1 MPLRSPARRGARR
14 AGLAAAT
21 LALALRRLAGRPAGA
36 AAAQEPTPRGRPRTA
51 PQGAGATPEAPK
63 TLVVMDNDFA
73 GPGGTDMQAL
83 LPLISDPT
91 VGVLGLTVVTGDG
104 WENEEAARLLR
115 FLEIA
120 GRPDIPVVNGAT
132 YPLMR
137 TLAEMKLWEQR
148 YGRIP
153 WHGAWGGLGP
163 IDKASPQQPALPH
176 LDEGLPT
183 TPPASGLAASFLIKQ
198 VHAHPHQV
206 TVIAAG
212 PLTDIALA
220 IRMDPSFA
228 ADAKQLVF
236 MGGLLDTA
244 MQSVTGDADFA
255 SDFNLIFDPEAA
267 HIALTAPWPKITA
280 VGDVSNS
287 VTMDRALMDR
297 IAAVKTPLTAY
308 LSKYL
313 NPLPLWD
320 EMAAAVAR
328 RPVADH
334 EVDRGLHGRRRV
346 GGRRLRPRPHL
357 AGGAGAEG
365 RRRAARHDRAGH
377 RPGALHRG
385 LREGGAVDAAPEV
398 SGMRSMPLT
407 PAKAGIPTEIEVPLT
422 PAPAG
427 SGPGRGLGPSAITC
441 AGRR

>member
-1 MPLRSPARRGARR
+1 MPLLSSARL
-14 AGLAAAT
+14 GLAAAI
-21 LALALRRLAGRPAGA
+21 LALAGAGS
-36 AAAQEPTPRGRPRTA
+36 AAAQEPASEG
-51 PQGAGATPEAPK
+51 PK
-63 TLVVMDNDFA
+63 NLVVMDNDFA
-73 GPGGTDMQAL
+73 GPGGTDMQAV
-83 LPLISDPT
+83 LPLLADPS
-91 VGVLGLTVVTGDG
+91 VAVLGLTVVTGDG

-137 TLAEMKLWEQR
+137 TVPEMRLWEQR
-148 YGRIP
+148 FGKIP
-153 WHGAWGGLGP
+153 WKGAWGGLGP
-163 IDKASPQQPALPH
+163 IDKAPQQQPALPH

-183 TPPASGLAASFLIKQ
+183 TPPASGLAANFLIKQ

-236 MGGLLDTA
+236 MGGLIDTA
-244 MQSVTGDADFA
+244 MQSVTGNADFA

-287 VTMDRALMDR
+287 VMMDRALMDR

-320 EMAAAVAR
+320 EMAAAIA
-328 RPVADH
+328 
-334 EVDRGLHGRRRV
+334 VDPSLVTKSIDAYMDVDVSGGVDYGRAHIWPDALAPKDAGV
-346 GGRRLRPRPHL
+346 RLVTIVQDI
-357 AGGAGAEG
+357 
-365 RRRAARHDRAGH
+365 DRA
-377 RPGALHRG
+377 RFT
-385 LREGGAVDAAPEV
+385 DAFVKAAQW
-398 SGMRSMPLT
+398 T
-407 PAKAGIPTEIEVPLT
+407 PPTK
-422 PAPAG
+422 
-427 SGPGRGLGPSAITC
+427 
-441 AGRR
+441 

>member
-1 MPLRSPARRGARR
+1 MPSNPGPTRCPRR
-14 AGLAAAT
+14 APRRAA
-21 LALALRRLAGRPAGA
+21 LLLAGLLLPAGLPGLPPN
-36 AAAQEPTPRGRPRTA
+36 AAAQQPPAEP
-51 PQGAGATPEAPK
+51 PK
-63 TLVVMDNDFA
+63 TFVVMDNDFA

-83 LPLISDPT
+83 LPLLADPT
-91 VGVLGLTVVTGDG
+91 VAVLGLTVVTGDG

-115 FLEIA
+115 FLEVA

-137 TLAEMKLWEQR
+137 SVPEMKLWEQR

-153 WHGAWGGLGP
+153 WKGAWGGLGP
-163 IDKASPQQPALPH
+163 IDKVPAQQPALPH

-183 TPPASGLAASFLIKQ
+183 TPPAQGAAASFLIKQ
-198 VHAHPHQV
+198 VHAHPRQV

-236 MGGLLDTA
+236 MGGLLDTS
-244 MQSVTGDADFA
+244 MMSVTGNADFA

-287 VTMDRALMDR
+287 VMMTRPLMDR
-297 IAAVKTPLTAY
+297 IAAAKTPLTAY
-308 LSKYL
+308 LAKYF

-320 EMAAAVAR
+320 EMAAAIALDPSLVTKS
-328 RPVADH
+328 
-334 EVDRGLHGRRRV
+334 VDAYMDV
-346 GGRRLRPRPHL
+346 DVS
-357 AGGAGAEG
+357 GGADYG
-365 RRRAARHDRAGH
+365 RAHVWPDALAPKRDGRAARHDRPGNRH
-377 RPGALHRG
+377 GPLRRRFRQGRP
-385 LREGGAVDAAPEV
+385 VDAAEIA
-398 SGMRSMPLT
+398 SGVPRRLRR
-407 PAKAGIPTEIEVPLT
+407 AGV
-422 PAPAG
+422 
-427 SGPGRGLGPSAITC
+427 TC

>member
-1 MPLRSPARRGARR
+1 MPPRLSTHLGTVRLGLS
-14 AGLAAAT
+14 LAALVLGCA
-21 LALALRRLAGRPAGA
+21 APAS
-36 AAAQEPTPRGRPRTA
+36 AQESA
-51 PQGAGATPEAPK
+51 AGTPK

-73 GPGGTDMQAL
+73 GPGGTDLQAL
-83 LPLISDPT
+83 LPLISDPS

-137 TLAEMKLWEQR
+137 TSPEMSLWEQR
-148 YGRIP
+148 FGKIP

-163 IDKASPQQPALPH
+163 IDKAPVQQPALPH

-206 TVIAAG
+206 TVVAAG

-236 MGGLLDTA
+236 MGGLLDTS
-244 MQSVTGDADFA
+244 MRSLTGNADFA

-267 HIALTAPWPKITA
+267 HIALTAPWPRVVA
-280 VGDVSNS
+280 VGDASNA
-287 VTMDRALMDR
+287 VMMDRALMDR
-297 IAAVKTPLTAY
+297 IAAVRTPLTAY
-308 LSKYL
+308 LSKYF

-320 EMAAAVAR
+320 EMAAAVA
-328 RPVADH
+328 ADPSL
-334 EVDRGLHGRRRV
+334 VTKS
-346 GGRRLRPRPHL
+346 
-357 AGGAGAEG
+357 
-365 RRRAARHDRAGH
+365 
-377 RPGALHRG
+377 
-385 LREGGAVDAAPEV
+385 VDAAMDVDV
-398 SGMRSMPLT
+398 SGGMGYGHAHVWPDALAPKDTGVRTVTIVQDIDRARFVDALV
-407 PAKAGIPTEIEVPLT
+407 KAAQWVP
-422 PAPAG
+422 
-427 SGPGRGLGPSAITC
+427 PS
-441 AGRR
+441 R

>member
-1 MPLRSPARRGARR
+1 MPSRTPARLGSARL
-14 AGLAAAT
+14 GLAAA
-21 LALALRRLAGRPAGA
+21 ALALGWTAS
-36 AAAQEPTPRGRPRTA
+36 AAAQEPAAEP
-51 PQGAGATPEAPK
+51 PK
-63 TLVVMDNDFA
+63 ALVVMGNDFA

-83 LPLISDPT
+83 LPLISDPQ

-104 WENEEAARLLR
+104 WENEEAAHLLR

-120 GRPDIPVVNGAT
+120 GRADIPVVNGAT

-137 TLAEMKLWEQR
+137 TVPEMKLWEQR
-148 YGRIP
+148 FGRIP

-163 IDKASPQQPALPH
+163 IDRAPVQQPALPH

-183 TPPASGLAASFLIKQ
+183 TPPAAGLAARHLVKQ

-212 PLTDIALA
+212 PRTDIALA

-236 MGGLLDTA
+236 MGGLIDTA
-244 MQSVTGDADFA
+244 MPSLTGNADFA

-320 EMAAAVAR
+320 EMATAVA
-328 RPVADH
+328 
-334 EVDRGLHGRRRV
+334 VDPSLITRSVDAYMDVDVSGGPDYGRAHVWPEGLAPKDMGVRV
-346 GGRRLRPRPHL
+346 VTIVQDIDRTRFID
-357 AGGAGAEG
+357 AFV
-365 RRRAARHDRAGH
+365 RAAQW
-377 RPGALHRG
+377 
-385 LREGGAVDAAPEV
+385 
-398 SGMRSMPLT
+398 T
-407 PAKAGIPTEIEVPLT
+407 PPPK
-422 PAPAG
+422 
-427 SGPGRGLGPSAITC
+427 
-441 AGRR
+441 

>member
-1 MPLRSPARRGARR
+1 MTFRSPPRLGRLRL
-14 AGLAAAT
+14 GLVAAMLASASAATAVAQDAAA
-21 LALALRRLAGRPAGA
+21 
-36 AAAQEPTPRGRPRTA
+36 
-51 PQGAGATPEAPK
+51 EAPK

-83 LPLISDPT
+83 LPIISDPS

-115 FLEIA
+115 FLEVA

-137 TLAEMKLWEQR
+137 TVPEMKLWEQR
-148 YGRIP
+148 FGKIP
-153 WHGAWGGLGP
+153 WKGAWGGLGP
-163 IDKASPQQPALPH
+163 IDHVPVQQPALPH

-183 TPPASGLAASFLIKQ
+183 TPPASGLAANFLIKQ

-236 MGGLLDTA
+236 MGGLLDTS
-244 MQSVTGDADFA
+244 MQSLTGNADFA

-267 HIALTAPWPKITA
+267 HIALTAPWPKVTA

-287 VTMDRALMDR
+287 VMMDRALMDR
-297 IAAVKTPLTAY
+297 VAAVKTPLTTY
-308 LSKYL
+308 LSKYF

-320 EMAAAVAR
+320 EMAAAIA
-328 RPVADH
+328 
-334 EVDRGLHGRRRV
+334 VDPSLITKSIDAFMDV
-346 GGRRLRPRPHL
+346 DVS
-357 AGGAGAEG
+357 GGANYGLAHVWPDALAPKETG
-365 RRRAARHDRAGH
+365 VRAVTIVQDIDRA
-377 RPGALHRG
+377 RFT
-385 LREGGAVDAAPEV
+385 DAFVKAAQW
-398 SGMRSMPLT
+398 T
-407 PAKAGIPTEIEVPLT
+407 PPPK
-422 PAPAG
+422 
-427 SGPGRGLGPSAITC
+427 
-441 AGRR
+441 

>member
-1 MPLRSPARRGARR
+1 MPSRSPSRVPWVRPRSPARSHEEAKRDRVGDPARSCFAR
-14 AGLAAAT
+14 LGSLGVGLAAAT
-21 LALALRRLAGRPAGA
+21 LALGCAAPAS
-36 AAAQEPTPRGRPRTA
+36 AQEPA
-51 PQGAGATPEAPK
+51 AEPK

-83 LPLISDPT
+83 LPLISDPQ

-137 TLAEMKLWEQR
+137 TVPEMKLWE
-148 YGRIP
+148 GRFGAIP
-153 WHGAWGGLGP
+153 WKGAWGGLGP
-163 IDKASPQQPALPH
+163 IDKVPVQQPALPH

-183 TPPASGLAASFLIKQ
+183 TPPASGLAANFLIKQ

-236 MGGLLDTA
+236 MGGLLDTS
-244 MQSVTGDADFA
+244 MQSLTGSADFA

-287 VTMDRALMDR
+287 VMMDRALMDR

-308 LSKYL
+308 LSKYF

-320 EMAAAVAR
+320 EMAAAIAVD
-328 RPVADH
+328 PSLITKSIDADMD
-334 EVDRGLHGRRRV
+334 VDV
-346 GGRRLRPRPHL
+346 S
-357 AGGAGAEG
+357 GGADYG
-365 RRRAARHDRAGH
+365 RAHVWPEALAPKDMGVRLVTIVQDIDRTRFTDAFVKAAQW
-377 RPGALHRG
+377 
-385 LREGGAVDAAPEV
+385 
-398 SGMRSMPLT
+398 T
-407 PAKAGIPTEIEVPLT
+407 PPP
-422 PAPAG
+422 
-427 SGPGRGLGPSAITC
+427 R
-441 AGRR
+441 

>member
-1 MPLRSPARRGARR
+1 MTFRSPPRLGRLRL
-14 AGLAAAT
+14 GLVAAMLASASAATAVAQDAAA
-21 LALALRRLAGRPAGA
+21 
-36 AAAQEPTPRGRPRTA
+36 
-51 PQGAGATPEAPK
+51 EAPK

-83 LPLISDPT
+83 LPIISDPS

-115 FLEIA
+115 FLEVA

-137 TLAEMKLWEQR
+137 TVPEMKLWEQR
-148 YGRIP
+148 FGKIP
-153 WHGAWGGLGP
+153 WKGAWGGLGP
-163 IDKASPQQPALPH
+163 IDHVPVQQPALPH

-183 TPPASGLAASFLIKQ
+183 TPPASGLAANFLIKQ

-236 MGGLLDTA
+236 MGGLLDTS
-244 MQSVTGDADFA
+244 MQSLTGNADFA

-267 HIALTAPWPKITA
+267 HIALTAPWPKVTA

-287 VTMDRALMDR
+287 VMMDRALMDR
-297 IAAVKTPLTAY
+297 VAAVKTPLTTY
-308 LSKYL
+308 LSKYF

-320 EMAAAVAR
+320 EMAAAIA
-328 RPVADH
+328 
-334 EVDRGLHGRRRV
+334 VDPSLITKSIDAFMDV
-346 GGRRLRPRPHL
+346 DVS
-357 AGGAGAEG
+357 GGANYGLAHVWPDALAPKETG
-365 RRRAARHDRAGH
+365 VRVVTIVQDIDRA
-377 RPGALHRG
+377 RFT
-385 LREGGAVDAAPEV
+385 DAFVKAAQW
-398 SGMRSMPLT
+398 T
-407 PAKAGIPTEIEVPLT
+407 PPPK
-422 PAPAG
+422 
-427 SGPGRGLGPSAITC
+427 
-441 AGRR
+441 

>member
-1 MPLRSPARRGARR
+1 MPSRSPARLGSIRL
-14 AGLAAAT
+14 GLAAAV
-21 LALALRRLAGRPAGA
+21 LAFGPAA
-36 AAAQEPTPRGRPRTA
+36 PAAAQDPAAEP
-51 PQGAGATPEAPK
+51 PK
-63 TLVVMDNDFA
+63 VLVVMDNDFA

-83 LPLISDPT
+83 LPLISDPQ
-91 VGVLGLTVVTGDG
+91 VGVLGFTVVTGDG

-120 GRPDIPVVNGAT
+120 GRSDIPVVNGAT

-137 TLAEMKLWEQR
+137 TVPEMKSWEQR
-148 YGRIP
+148 FGRIP
-153 WHGAWGGLGP
+153 WKGAWGGLGP
-163 IDKASPQQPALPH
+163 IDKVPVQQPALPH

-236 MGGLLDTA
+236 MGGLLDTS

-280 VGDVSNS
+280 VGNVSNS
-287 VTMDRALMDR
+287 VMMDRALMDR
-297 IAAVKTPLTAY
+297 VAAVKTPLTAY
-308 LSKYL
+308 LSKYF

-320 EMAAAVAR
+320 EMAAAI
-328 RPVADH
+328 
-334 EVDRGLHGRRRV
+334 
-346 GGRRLRPRPHL
+346 
-357 AGGAGAEG
+357 
-365 RRRAARHDRAGH
+365 
-377 RPGALHRG
+377 
-385 LREGGAVDAAPEV
+385 AVDPSLVTKSVDAFMDVDV
-398 SGMRSMPLT
+398 SGGTDYGRAHIWPEALAPKDMGVRAVTIVQDIDRTRFTDGFVKAAQWT
-407 PAKAGIPTEIEVPLT
+407 PPPK
-422 PAPAG
+422 
-427 SGPGRGLGPSAITC
+427 
-441 AGRR
+441 

>member
-1 MPLRSPARRGARR
+1 MPLRCPARLGNLRIGF
-14 AGLAAAT
+14 AAA
-21 LALALRRLAGRPAGA
+21 ALALVTAAPAGA
-36 AAAQEPTPRGRPRTA
+36 QDPAAEP
-51 PQGAGATPEAPK
+51 PK
-63 TLVVMDNDFA
+63 TLVILDNDFA

-83 LPLISDPT
+83 LPLISDPQ

-137 TLAEMKLWEQR
+137 TVPEMRLWEQR
-148 YGRIP
+148 FGRIP
-153 WHGAWGGLGP
+153 WKGAWGGLGP
-163 IDKASPQQPALPH
+163 IDKAPAQQPALPH

-183 TPPASGLAASFLIKQ
+183 TPPAPGLAASFLIKQ

-212 PLTDIALA
+212 PLTDVALA

-244 MQSVTGDADFA
+244 MRSLTGNADFA

-280 VGDVSNS
+280 VGDVSGS
-287 VTMDRALMDR
+287 VMMDGPLMNR

-308 LSKYL
+308 LAKYL
-313 NPLPLWD
+313 QSLPLWD
-320 EMAAAVAR
+320 EMATAVAVDPSLVTKSVDAVMDVDVSGGVNYGR
-328 RPVADH
+328 ASVWSDALAPKDMGARVVTIVQ
-334 EVDRGLHGRRRV
+334 EVDQKRF
-346 GGRRLRPRPHL
+346 
-357 AGGAGAEG
+357 
-365 RRRAARHDRAGH
+365 
-377 RPGALHRG
+377 
-385 LREGGAVDAAPEV
+385 VDALVKAAQW
-398 SGMRSMPLT
+398 T
-407 PAKAGIPTEIEVPLT
+407 PPPK
-422 PAPAG
+422 
-427 SGPGRGLGPSAITC
+427 
-441 AGRR
+441 

>member
-1 MPLRSPARRGARR
+1 MPPLTSARL
-14 AGLAAAT
+14 GLAAA
-21 LALALRRLAGRPAGA
+21 LSAALLCTAAP
-36 AAAQEPTPRGRPRTA
+36 AAAQA
-51 PQGAGATPEAPK
+51 PAPEVPKEAPKELPK

-83 LPLISDPT
+83 LPLIANPQ

-120 GRPDIPVVNGAT
+120 GRPDVPVVNGAV

-137 TLAEMKLWEQR
+137 SVPEMRLWERR

-153 WHGAWGGLGP
+153 WKGAWGGLGS
-163 IDKASPQQPALPH
+163 IDAVPAQEPSLPR

-183 TPPASGLAASFLIKQ
+183 TPPDHGLAANFLVKV

-220 IRMDPSFA
+220 VRMDPSFA
-228 ADAKQLVF
+228 ADAKALVF
-236 MGGLLDTA
+236 MGGLLDTSMA
-244 MQSVTGDADFA
+244 SLTGDADFA

-267 HIALTAPWPKITA
+267 HIALTAAWPKIVA

-287 VTMDRALMDR
+287 VMMTRALMDR

-308 LSKYL
+308 LSKYF
-313 NPLPLWD
+313 NALPLWD
-320 EMAAAVAR
+320 EMAAAVA
-328 RPVADH
+328 
-334 EVDRGLHGRRRV
+334 VDPSLV
-346 GGRRLRPRPHL
+346 TKS
-357 AGGAGAEG
+357 
-365 RRRAARHDRAGH
+365 
-377 RPGALHRG
+377 
-385 LREGGAVDAAPEV
+385 VDAFMDVDV
-398 SGMRSMPLT
+398 SGGVDYGRAHVWPEALAPKDMGVRSVTIVQEIDRERFVEGLVKAAQWT
-407 PAKAGIPTEIEVPLT
+407 PPK
-422 PAPAG
+422 
-427 SGPGRGLGPSAITC
+427 
-441 AGRR
+441 